1 MINYNKNKLIN
12 ECLRKYYETF
22 AHTLDTA
29 YYVPEQF
36 NNKILA
42 YIFKNMKRQFKKI
55 DKADKQYQ
63 KKFAARQKLKAKKRG
78 EKHVR
83 QKEQTAEE
91 NGEQ

>member
-1 MINYNKNKLIN
+1 MINYNKNALIN
-12 ECLRKYYETF
+12 ECLVRYYETF

-29 YYVPEQF
+29 DYVPAKF

-42 YIFKNMKRQFKKI
+42 YIFKNMKKQFKKI
-55 DKADKQYQ
+55 DRADKQYQ
-63 KKFAARQKLKAKKRG
+63 KKIAARQKLKAKKRG